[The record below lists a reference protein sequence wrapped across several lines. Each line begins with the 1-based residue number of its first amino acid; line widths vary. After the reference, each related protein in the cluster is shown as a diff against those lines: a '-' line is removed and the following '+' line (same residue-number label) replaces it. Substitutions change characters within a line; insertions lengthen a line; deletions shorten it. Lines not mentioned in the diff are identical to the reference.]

1 MSFGTLK
8 TVTIDR
14 DGVFV
19 DINETDLKETDVV
32 VAEPKTSKVVGE
44 TVEAEAHEINDALA
58 KPKTKTRTKR

>member
-32 VAEPKTSKVVGE
+32 VAEPKTSKGVGE
-44 TVEAEAHEINDALA
+44 TVEAEAHKMNDALD
-58 KPKTKTRTKR
+58 KPKTRTKR